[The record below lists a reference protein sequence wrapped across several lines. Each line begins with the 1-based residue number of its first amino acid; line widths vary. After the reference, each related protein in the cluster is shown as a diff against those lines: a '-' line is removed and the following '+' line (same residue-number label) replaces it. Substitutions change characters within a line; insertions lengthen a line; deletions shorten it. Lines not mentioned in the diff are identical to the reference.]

1 MKIGVCFN
9 KKRLCVSGVCGG
21 RKNRHCAACGRY
33 SAAVLRKCH
42 LTGRHKCDGQTDDT
56 TRAAQPRWRRISKC
70 RPIEG
75 QLFERLD
82 SRWEQQSTGLLFPAQ
97 LVKKVPHGT
106 FLPALSAEHFE
117 LVQNAIFQKPCY
129 SKVFGGGLFYL
140 RRALPPQTPPLL
152 TYRNVQHSFSTDCAG
167 SNSPP
172 DCCSQLQRPDGRV
185 KLELVSS
192 HSILFAPKNK
202 TTHRVVLFFGAGDE
216 ARTRYLDLGKV
227 ALYQMSYARKMVP
240 QAGVEPATRGFSVRC
255 STN

>member
-1 MKIGVCFN
+1 M
-9 KKRLCVSGVCGG
+9 
-21 RKNRHCAACGRY
+21 
-33 SAAVLRKCH
+33 
-42 LTGRHKCDGQTDDT
+42 T
-56 TRAAQPRWRRISKC
+56 
-70 RPIEG
+70 
-75 QLFERLD
+75 
-82 SRWEQQSTGLLFPAQ
+82 
-97 LVKKVPHGT
+97 
-106 FLPALSAEHFE
+106 ALSAEHFE

-227 ALYQMSYARKMVP
+227 ALYQMSYARRRHHYCSAYGASGRGRTGDTRIFSP
-240 QAGVEPATRGFSVRC
+240 LLYQLSYRGIWRPRRGSNPRPPA
-255 STN
+255 